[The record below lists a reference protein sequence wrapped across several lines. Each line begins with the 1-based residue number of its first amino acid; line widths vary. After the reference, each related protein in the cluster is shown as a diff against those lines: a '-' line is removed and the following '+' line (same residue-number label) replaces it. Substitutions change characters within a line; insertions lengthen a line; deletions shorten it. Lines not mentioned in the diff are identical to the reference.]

1 MERIDGVGRDQQ
13 ADARTACVDLGSGF
27 LSQRANAMRDRV
39 KNGVFMGCPSQHRH
53 IYIKSIECISL
64 YCEYAPIVLIPQY
77 QIVGD
82 LKWSDV
88 GDRRETAHAPI

>member
-27 LSQRANAMRDRV
+27 LSQRANAMRDGV

-53 IYIKSIECISL
+53 IYKI
-64 YCEYAPIVLIPQY
+64 
-77 QIVGD
+77 
-82 LKWSDV
+82 
-88 GDRRETAHAPI
+88 DRMYIFILRVRSPSC